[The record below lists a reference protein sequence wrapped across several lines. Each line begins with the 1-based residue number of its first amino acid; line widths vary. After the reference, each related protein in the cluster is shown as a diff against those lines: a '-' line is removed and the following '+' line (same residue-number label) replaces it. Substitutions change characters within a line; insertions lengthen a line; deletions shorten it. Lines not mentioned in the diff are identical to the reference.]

1 MGKVISA
8 GSPVM
13 KRGGRKLKLCVCV
26 CVSVTRVSWA
36 HCFTSLCEILSVV
49 VWSSAGLFY
58 RSSSALYWN
67 ISSVSLWLW
76 KFVLGLSASVLLKL
90 SEVVLGSS
98 AGCVLFVIHLLSQ
111 SIWNLICCAQSNSFG
126 GATFY

>member
-1 MGKVISA
+1 MCLGLTA
-8 GSPVM
+8 SPP
-13 KRGGRKLKLCVCV
+13 CVKSFRLWFGPQQ
-26 CVSVTRVSWA
+26 VS
-36 HCFTSLCEILSVV
+36 F
-49 VWSSAGLFY
+49 
-58 RSSSALYWN
+58 ALYWN

-98 AGCVLFVIHLLSQ
+98 AGCVLFVIDLLSQ
-111 SIWNLICCAQSNSFG
+111 SIWNLICCAHSNSFG